1 MILSVLLALHLL
13 GAVVWVGGLAFML
26 LVLRPSLGALE
37 PPLRLAVHQKA
48 FRKFFLYVWHAMPIV
63 LLSGYAMLFGV
74 LGGFEGVN
82 WAVHLMHLLGLIMAG
97 IFLVIFFGPWKA
109 MRAATAGANT
119 AAAATAVDRIRVLA
133 FITLAVGVVT
143 VAVGAWIG

>member
-13 GAVVWVGGLAFML
+13 GAVVWVGGIAFML
-26 LVLRPSLGALE
+26 LVVRPSLLVLE
-37 PPLRLAVHQKA
+37 PPQRLALHQRI

-74 LGGFEGVN
+74 LGGFAGVN

-109 MRAATAGANT
+109 MRAAMAAGDSAD
-119 AAAATAVDRIRVLA
+119 AAAAVARIRALA
-133 FITLAVGVVT
+133 FGNLAIGAVT
-143 VAVGAWIG
+143 IAVGAWIG